1 MEAAVQQP
9 LPAQAAMVKRPR
21 DLFFENPARRPRTGL
36 PPALIEQVLSYIYPE
51 GCLDQGRAGVV
62 DHMAGRLFRGFAH
75 NHEVMVLGRQ
85 AMDVLTV
92 SGSLGDAMFWNYR
105 VRLRTFQNAL
115 HERFLEECLDHLVHT
130 QWRSRAVSRDPKPAD
145 HGGKKE
151 ALPRPRVHAGAGATS
166 TDGAVLRSPLLLL
179 AARAGG
185 RAQPH
190 DQQAVAARPAFAGGQ
205 GGRGLR
211 AQAPPRAQ
219 KPAAQ
224 GKNGRGTS

>member
-1 MEAAVQQP
+1 MEAAVRQP

-21 DLFFENPARRPRTGL
+21 DLFFENPARRPRTGPIGLDSL

-51 GCLDQGRAGVV
+51 GCLDQGRAGMV
-62 DHMAGRLFRGFAH
+62 DHMAGRMFRGFAH

-130 QWRSRAVSRDPKPAD
+130 SRGPVPFHEIRS
-145 HGGKKE
+145 
-151 ALPRPRVHAGAGATS
+151 LQIT
-166 TDGAVLRSPLLLL
+166 
-179 AARAGG
+179 AARKKRCHGREFMLEQALLRPMVRSFGRRYCSWQLEREAGLNHMTSK
-185 RAQPH
+185 PL
-190 DQQAVAARPAFAGGQ
+190 P
-205 GGRGLR
+205 LR
-211 AQAPPRAQ
+211 RLSLV
-219 KPAAQ
+219 
-224 GKNGRGTS
+224 GKEVVV